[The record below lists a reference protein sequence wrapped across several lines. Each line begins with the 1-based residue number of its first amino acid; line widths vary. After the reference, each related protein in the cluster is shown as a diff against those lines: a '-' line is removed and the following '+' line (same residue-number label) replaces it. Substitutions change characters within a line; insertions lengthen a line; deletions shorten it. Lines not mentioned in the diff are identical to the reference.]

1 MLTTRD
7 TIALL
12 QASALDERRLG
23 PSARESLGDDI
34 TRAWSERALEA
45 DGTLDGYLAARDL
58 DREALSGLL
67 TGAPWSP
74 RRHTGAW
81 IGNVAG
87 WLTHPAD
94 EPWRPSRPLAIE
106 NAILTDLPFPSFL
119 APIVS
124 AQRSFLATLSG
135 LPEAARVDL
144 LDGLAETLAALA
156 LRSLLT
162 EMAGDAS
169 AGAYARLDA
178 SLSHPAARVSFLSR
192 YPLLARDLVAAI
204 DNWRQRVR
212 LIVERLDHDSE
223 ALSAAGLPGL
233 GLVAVSRVRF
243 AGDAHNRG
251 QSVAIVTFDDGRRLV
266 YKPRDCTVFALYRD
280 ITAVLADVLPTEA
293 RLHAPLVVVGE
304 GYGWVEF
311 IEHAGPGEAD
321 LRDHLRRLGGLL
333 AIAHALGAS
342 DLHLENVIA
351 SAAGPVPVDL
361 ETLVQNRSHRDVAET
376 AATAAGRQLNESV
389 LGTGIL
395 PVQLT
400 AGEAT
405 SIDVSVVTGGLER
418 TGRTATAHQLTG
430 AFTDGMRIEAVE
442 LPIGSS
448 QNQPPEM
455 TARDVRRH
463 RDALA
468 DGFVATSQ
476 ALIARRDRIV
486 GILSGVPELTVRHI
500 VRATRSYSLL
510 LAEMRQPSRLRSGID
525 RDHLLR
531 SLWTRLADHPEDVPL
546 IRAEDRALRRLD
558 VPLFTVGMDSLSLDD
573 DRGPLVPRYFTRTM
587 REDVV
592 ARLKRLGPS
601 DIDAGE
607 SLILE
612 SILAATTAETEGEGG
627 PGSVGGSPLRR
638 TGIRA
643 LAEQQARL
651 LADTAIRGRDDATWI
666 SVCSSVDSTGLEY
679 RPVGPTLYDG
689 LAGIVLGAAAAHRTF
704 PRLGLDDL
712 AARGAHAIAAI
723 LDDWTA
729 EQVTL
734 PVGAFSG
741 AAGLLYA
748 LSRYESLLGREE
760 FRSTRARAV
769 RRMAD
774 AAEADDYLDIMAGSA
789 GALAVLTAIPGAVD
803 AETAAAVRALARHL
817 IDRAVETSDGALA
830 WESGAARARLGGFS
844 HGATGIGWALAAA
857 SATLSDR
864 EIAEAAQR
872 ALSFDDDLFDVKR
885 ERWLDARPESLAQ
898 GRLFPAHWCHGT
910 AGIALARADAAALLG
925 DEALLPLADIGACET
940 AADLPFDDSL
950 CHGSLGNLMAL
961 RGIESRGGPAADDYA
976 RRVVS
981 RIDRD
986 GPHSGLPPGITTVRG
1001 LMVGTAGT
1009 LYALC
1014 RELDPD
1020 LPNVLL
1026 LG

>member
-23 PSARESLGDDI
+23 PMARQSITDDM
-34 TRAWSERALEA
+34 TRAWSDRALEA
-45 DGTLDGYLAARDL
+45 DGILDGYLAARDL

-74 RRHTGAW
+74 RQHSIGW
-81 IGNVAG
+81 IENVAC
-87 WLTHPAD
+87 WLTHTTG
-94 EPWRPSRPLAIE
+94 EPWRPGRPLAIE
-106 NAILTDLPFPSFL
+106 NALLTRIPFPSFL
-119 APIVS
+119 VPMVS
-124 AQRSFLATLSG
+124 TQRSFLAG
-135 LPEAARVDL
+135 LPGVPEGARRDL
-144 LDGLAETLAALA
+144 LDGLAETVAALA
-156 LRSLLT
+156 LRPLLT

-169 AGAYARLDA
+169 AGAYARLDS
-178 SLSHPAARVSFLSR
+178 SLSHPARRMSFLSR

-204 DNWRQRVR
+204 GNWRERVR
-212 LIVERLDHDSE
+212 LILERLDRDAE
-223 ALSAAGLPGL
+223 ALSTAGLPCPGIA
-233 GLVAVSRVRF
+233 AVSGIRF
-243 AGDAHNRG
+243 AGDTHDRG
-251 QSVAIVTFDDGRRLV
+251 QSVAIVTFDDGRRVV
-266 YKPRDCTVFALYRD
+266 YKPRESAVFALYRD
-280 ITAVLADVLPTEA
+280 ITTVLADELPEGVRLRAPNVLV
-293 RLHAPLVVVGE
+293 RD

-311 IEHAGPGEAD
+311 IEHAAPGEVD

-333 AIAHALGAS
+333 AIAHVLGAS

-361 ETLVQNRSHRDVAET
+361 ETLVQNRSHRDAADT
-376 AATAAGRQLNESV
+376 AAAAAARRLNESV

-400 AGEAT
+400 AGEGT
-405 SIDVSVVTGGLER
+405 SIDVSVVTGGLQP
-418 TGRTATAHQLTG
+418 TGRTAMAHQLTG
-430 AFTDGMRIEAVE
+430 TFTDAMRIEAVE
-442 LPIGSS
+442 LRVGSS
-448 QNQPPEM
+448 QNQPPDM
-455 TARDVRRH
+455 TLRMVRRH

-468 DGFVATSQ
+468 DGFVATSR
-476 ALIARRDRIV
+476 ALISCRDRVV

-510 LAEMRQPSRLRSGID
+510 LAEMRQSSRLRSGID

-531 SLWTRLADHPEDVPL
+531 SLWTRLADHPGDLPL
-546 IRAEDRALRRLD
+546 IGAEERALRRLD
-558 VPLFTVGMDSLSLDD
+558 VPLFTVDMDSLSLDD
-573 DRGPLVPRYFTRTM
+573 DRRPLVPEYFARTM

-592 ARLKRLGPS
+592 ARLRHLSPA

-612 SILAATTAETEGEGG
+612 SILAATTAETENEGAPG
-627 PGSVGGSPLRR
+627 PLGATPLRR

-643 LAEQQARL
+643 VAEQQARL
-651 LADTAIRGRDDATWI
+651 LAESAILGRDDATWI

-689 LAGIVLGAAAAHRTF
+689 LAGIVIGAAAGHRAF
-704 PRLGLDDL
+704 PRWGLDDL

-723 LDDWTA
+723 LDDWSSGR
-729 EQVTL
+729 VTL

-748 LSRYESLLGREE
+748 LARYESIVGVDR
-760 FRSTRARAV
+760 FGATRASAV
-769 RRMAD
+769 RRFRD
-774 AAEADDYLDIMAGSA
+774 AAGTDGYLDVMAGSA
-789 GALAVLTAIPGAVD
+789 GAIAVLTSIRAADD
-803 AETAAAVRALARHL
+803 AETDVAVRALAYHL
-817 IDRAVETSDGALA
+817 LERAVETSDGALV
-830 WESGAARARLGGFS
+830 WESGATRARLGGMS

-857 SATLSDR
+857 SATLADR
-864 EIAEAAQR
+864 EIADAAQR
-872 ALSFDDDLFDVKR
+872 ALGFDDDLFDVRR

-910 AGIALARADAAALLG
+910 AGIALARADAAVLLG
-925 DEALLPLADIGACET
+925 DDTLLPLADLGALET
-940 AADLPFDDSL
+940 ATDLPSDDSL

-961 RGIESRGGPAADDYA
+961 RGIESRGGPAAGDYA
-976 RRVVS
+976 ERVIA

-986 GPHSGLPPGITTVRG
+986 GPHSGLPSGITTVRG

-1020 LPNVLL
+1020 LPNILL
-1026 LG
+1026 LE